1 MKCETCGFEN
11 AASSRY
17 CGQCGAEMSRV
28 CAVCGT
34 PNPPDHRFCGHCGSA
49 LERVALA
56 EGAPERRAGERGAS
70 PVAERRHLTVMFCD
84 LVGST
89 ALSLRLDPEE
99 LREVVRAY
107 QAACA
112 EVIERFD
119 GYIAQYL
126 GDGILAY
133 FGYPQAHEDE
143 GGRAASA
150 GLEVVRAVRALS
162 DAVGSEL
169 GIDIAVR
176 VGIHTGIVVIGE
188 VGGGMRR
195 EQLALG
201 DAPNIAA
208 RLQALAAPDTVV
220 VSADTYRLLSSRF
233 ECEPLGEQSVKGIP
247 SAGSIYRVV
256 RAARPEPVDVS
267 AGPGAVGRDGEL
279 DQLIDDWASARDGHG
294 RVVCLVGDPGIGK
307 TNLLAAFEAR
317 TRVASC
323 MRLDARC
330 LPYYRSTPFFPFI
343 DLLEREW
350 DCKPDRPA
358 DERVEAIAERLES
371 DGFAPDETVPLF
383 ASLLS
388 LPVEQERIRALGSPE
403 RVRERTR
410 EAIVQ
415 LIVNAARVMP
425 LILTVEDLHWADPST
440 LEVLDDIVD
449 AAPAIRLF
457 VMFTCRPEFAL
468 RWTDRE
474 HVRWIA
480 LGRLHEP
487 DVQRL
492 VFDVTKGR
500 PLPQEVMRQIVQR
513 TDGVP
518 LFVEELTKMVLE
530 SGLLQEAEDG
540 TWTLAAPLPPLAIPA
555 TLRDSLE
562 ARLDRLSTAK
572 QVAQLGATI
581 GREFSYPLL
590 RALARSSDDNLR
602 MALDQL
608 SEAGLLRRTDDAP
621 PTYQFK
627 HALIQEAAYESLLR
641 STRQMYHQRIARVL
655 EEQFPEIATT
665 QPEVL
670 AQHYAAAGLAEEAME
685 SFKRAGLRALER
697 SANAEAVEHL
707 QQGLALV
714 QRLPEGETRDR
725 HELDFLVLIG
735 PAYVA
740 TRGYGAPVVRETY
753 LRARALARRVFR
765 MDLLIRVL
773 GGLFGYHY
781 VRAEHDVAM
790 EVAREMAA
798 MAEESD
804 SADLRLVADAASGLA
819 HFGQGSLHAAND
831 ALSRVT
837 RGYDVERHGPLAVAY
852 GQDFGVVGYGQSGIL
867 LWLIGCADQART
879 MVQRAVDTAE
889 QLDHAHSLALA
900 LANKCTVHS
909 YLRDHETLRVESER
923 LHALA
928 MRHGFRYWAVS
939 ALIFRA
945 WATALDDRMEDALD
959 LTREALDELPSI
971 GIDEPQPFLHPMII
985 EIYLRFGLV
994 DEGLR
999 ISSEWEILQ
1008 EQKRAPWWCESE
1020 LYRMRA
1026 MLIFARDPA
1035 DPVVEPMLAHALE
1048 SARGRRGM
1056 ALELRVV
1063 TALVN
1068 VWRHQ
1073 GRTEDARD
1081 LLEDSLDSFTEGHG
1095 TPDLID
1101 ARRLLDELNAA
1112 PVR

>member
-1 MKCETCGFEN
+1 LQDVTCEKCGFEN
-11 AASSRY
+11 AADHRY
-17 CGQCGAEMSRV
+17 CGQCG
-28 CAVCGT
+28 
-34 PNPPDHRFCGHCGSA
+34 NP
-49 LERVALA
+49 LESVPAA
-56 EGAPERRAGERGAS
+56 QGAPERRAGERGAE

-150 GLEVVRAVRALS
+150 GLEVVLAVRTLS
-162 DAVGSEL
+162 GRLGAAL

-195 EQLALG
+195 EHLALG

-208 RLQALAAPDTVV
+208 RLQTLAAPDTVV
-220 VSADTYRLLSSRF
+220 VSTDTYRLLASRF
-233 ECEPLGEQSVKGIP
+233 ECEELAERSVKGIP
-247 SAGSIYRVV
+247 GVGRIYRVV
-256 RAARPEPVDVS
+256 RPVRALPADVN
-267 AGPGAVGRDGEL
+267 APGAVGRAEEL
-279 DQLIDDWASARDGHG
+279 DLLLEDWAHARNAQG
-294 RVVCLVGDPGIGK
+294 RVVCLTGDPGIGK

-330 LPYYRSTPFFPFI
+330 LPYYRNTPFFPFI

-358 DERVEAIAERLES
+358 LERLDAIAEQLER
-371 DGFAPDETVPLF
+371 DGFTPEETVPLF

-388 LPVEQERIRALGSPE
+388 LPVQPDQVRSVGSPE
-403 RVRERTR
+403 RIRERTR
-410 EAIVQ
+410 EALVQ
-415 LIVNAARVMP
+415 LIVHAASVMP

-449 AAPAIRLF
+449 AAPATRLF
-457 VMFTCRPEFAL
+457 VMFTCRPEFGV
-468 RWTDRE
+468 RWADRE
-474 HVRWIA
+474 HVRWITLA
-480 LGRLHEP
+480 RLHEP

-492 VFDVTKGR
+492 VIDVTKGKQ
-500 PLPQEVMRQIVQR
+500 LPHEVMRQIVER

-530 SGLLQEAEDG
+530 SGLLRETEDG
-540 TWTLAAPLPPLAIPA
+540 GYALAGALPPLAIPA

-590 RALARSSDDNLR
+590 RALARANDDNLR
-602 MALDQL
+602 IALDQL
-608 SEAGLLRRTDDAP
+608 VDAGLVRKSDDAP

-641 STRQMYHQRIARVL
+641 STRHMYHQRIARVL
-655 EEQFPEIATT
+655 VEQFPELAAT

-670 AQHYAAAGLAEEAME
+670 AQHYTAAGLVEDAME
-685 SFKRAGLRALER
+685 AWKRAGHRALER
-697 SANAEAVEHL
+697 SANAEAAEHL
-707 QQGLALV
+707 QQGLSLV
-714 QRLPEGETRDR
+714 QRLPEGGARDG
-725 HELDFLVLIG
+725 HELDLLVLIG
-735 PAYVA
+735 PAFVA
-740 TRGYGAPVVRETY
+740 TRGYGAPAVRETY
-753 LRARALARRVFR
+753 LRARALARRTGR

-773 GGLFGYHY
+773 GGLFSYHY
-781 VRAEHDVAM
+781 VRADHDVAM
-790 EVAREMAA
+790 EVAREMDTLAQEA
-798 MAEESD
+798 D
-804 SADLRLVADAASGLA
+804 NADLRLVAAAASGLA
-819 HFGQGSLHAAND
+819 HFGRGSLHAAHD

-837 RGYDVERHGPLAVAY
+837 RAYDVERHGPLAVTY
-852 GQDFGVVGYGQSGIL
+852 GQDFGVVGFGQSGIL
-867 LWLIGCADQART
+867 LWLIGCADQARV
-879 MVQRAVDTAE
+879 MVRRAVETAE

-900 LANKCTVHS
+900 LANLCTVHS
-909 YLRDHETLRVESER
+909 YVRDTQTLRLTSDR

-928 MRHGFRYWAVS
+928 EKHGFRYWAVS

-945 WATALDDRMEDALD
+945 WAAALDDRMEDALV
-959 LTREALDELPSI
+959 LTRTALDELPSI
-971 GIDEPQPFLHPMII
+971 GIDEPQPFLHPIII

-994 DEGLR
+994 EDGLR

-1026 MLIFARDPA
+1026 MLMFMRAPDHPA
-1035 DPVVEPMLAHALE
+1035 VETMLTRALE

-1056 ALELRVV
+1056 ALELRAV
-1063 TALVN
+1063 TALAS
-1068 VWRHQ
+1068 VWHHR

-1081 LLEDSLDSFTEGHG
+1081 LLEDTLDGFTEGHD

-1101 ARRLLDELNAA
+1101 ARRLLDELTTA